1 MASQKK
7 LFPFESKGKPWTV
20 EEFAEWNP
28 FALPTPPDILQLQVD
43 TANVLEGRVDPAT
56 FTKEELKRQRT
67 YYRFYG
73 TRQNSK
79 SHNLAKTIRSTQE
92 LI

>member
-1 MASQKK
+1 MENQKK
-7 LFPFESKGKPWTV
+7 LFQFESKGKPYTV
-20 EEFAEWNP
+20 EQFAEWEP

-56 FTKEELKRQRT
+56 FTKEELQRQRT

-79 SHNLAKTIRSTQE
+79 SKNIAKITRSTLE
-92 LI
+92 II